1 MMLAITLN
9 AAFGAGCLFFAL
21 RAFRLGWPF
30 LRDGWLAIR
39 AQANQGAAP
48 LNIEQ
53 RRLVS
58 EGGRFLI
65 GGVLWLGAGIIGALA
80 GIYFT
85 VQAYQLM
92 YGG

>member
-1 MMLAITLN
+1 MLAITLN
-9 AAFGAGCLFFAL
+9 AAFGAGCLFFAM

-30 LRDGWLAIR
+30 LRDGWLAVR
-39 AQANQGAAP
+39 TQAAQSDTP
-48 LNIEQ
+48 LNVEQ

-65 GGVLWLGAGIIGALA
+65 GGVLWLGAGVIGTLA
-80 GIYFT
+80 GVYFT

-92 YGG
+92 YSG